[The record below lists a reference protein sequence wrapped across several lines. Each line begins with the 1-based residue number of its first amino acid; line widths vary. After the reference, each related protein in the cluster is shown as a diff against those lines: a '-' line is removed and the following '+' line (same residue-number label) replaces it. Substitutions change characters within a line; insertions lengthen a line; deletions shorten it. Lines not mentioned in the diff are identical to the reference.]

1 MTELGT
7 RARPT
12 DKIHVDNKPLPQRHE
27 LLHLAVN
34 KPPGLVTTLRD
45 PEGRPTVL
53 DLLPRRF
60 ARVFPV
66 GRLDLQSSG
75 LLLLT
80 NDGDLAA
87 RVTHPRYHVPRT
99 YRVKVSGVP
108 AERALD
114 RLRRGVRLPE
124 GRTGPAEVE
133 VERALP
139 TKTWL
144 RITVH
149 EGRTHLIRKLCEA
162 VGHSVEKLQRV
173 RIGPLNLGSLPLGGV
188 RVLAPSEV
196 SALRRAVGLR

>member
-1 MTELGT
+1 M
-7 RARPT
+7 
-12 DKIHVDNKPLPQRHE
+12 
-27 LLHLAVN
+27 
-34 KPPGLVTTLRD
+34 VTTLRD

-80 NDGDLAA
+80 NDGELAA
-87 RVTHPRYHVPRT
+87 RLTHPRYHVPRT

-108 AERALD
+108 DERALG
-114 RLRRGVRLPE
+114 RMRRGVRLPE
-124 GRTGPAEVE
+124 GRTGAAEVV

-144 RITVH
+144 RVTVH
-149 EGRTHLIRKLCEA
+149 EGRTHLVRKLCEA
-162 VGHSVEKLQRV
+162 IGHGVEKLQRV
-173 RIGPLNLGSLPLGGV
+173 RMGTLALGGLPLGGV
-188 RVLAPSEV
+188 RVLEPSEV
-196 SALRRAVGLR
+196 QALRRAVGLR

>member
-12 DKIHVDNKPLPQRHE
+12 DKILVDGKPLPQRE
-27 LLHLAVN
+27 DRLHLAIN
-34 KPPGLVTTLRD
+34 KPPGIVTTVRD
-45 PEGRPTVL
+45 PEGRPTVM

-60 ARVFPV
+60 VRVFPV

-80 NDGDLAA
+80 NDGELAA
-87 RVTHPRYHVPRT
+87 RLTHPRYHVPRT
-99 YRVKVSGVP
+99 YRVKVSGV
-108 AERALD
+108 ADERTLE
-114 RLRRGVRLPE
+114 RIRRGVRLPE
-124 GRTGPAEVE
+124 GRTGPAEVT

-162 VGHSVEKLQRV
+162 VGHSVEKLQRI
-173 RIGPLNLGSLPLGGV
+173 RIGTLLLGSLPLGGV
-188 RVLAPSEV
+188 RVLRDGEV
-196 SALRRAVGLR
+196 HALRHSVGLR

>member
-1 MTELGT
+1 MKELGT
-7 RARPT
+7 RATPT
-12 DKIHVDNKPLPQRHE
+12 DKIQVDGKPLPSGHT

-34 KPPGLVTTLRD
+34 KPPGVVTTARD

-53 DLLPRRF
+53 DLVPRRL

-80 NDGDLAA
+80 NDGELAA

-108 AERALD
+108 DDRALG
-114 RLRRGVRLPE
+114 RLRRGVRLPD

-133 VERALP
+133 VERPLP

-149 EGRTHLIRKLCEA
+149 EGRTHLLRSMCEA
-162 VGHSVEKLQRV
+162 VGHRVEKLQRV
-173 RIGPLNLGSLPLGGV
+173 RIGPLSLGSLPLGAF
-188 RVLAPSEV
+188 RPLAPAEV
-196 SALRRAVGLR
+196 NALRRAVGLR